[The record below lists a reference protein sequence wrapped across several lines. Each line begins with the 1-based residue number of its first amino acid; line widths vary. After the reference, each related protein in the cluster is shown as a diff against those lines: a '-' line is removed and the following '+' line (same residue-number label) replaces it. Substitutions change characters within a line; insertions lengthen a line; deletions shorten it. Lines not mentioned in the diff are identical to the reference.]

1 MAELGIF
8 CLMESFKDGGRY
20 TFKLCTSVTN
30 RVPQCQ
36 SRLVY
41 HFRAPHFISLVFFD
55 YLLMLEKVYCV
66 LLLIYLRDI
75 KMAARQA

>member
-1 MAELGIF
+1 MEVGILLNDVLQLQIGVLSVNQGWF
-8 CLMESFKDGGRY
+8 I
-20 TFKLCTSVTN
+20 TSEFLIL
-30 RVPQCQ
+30 
-36 SRLVY
+36 S
-41 HFRAPHFISLVFFD
+41 HLVFFD